1 VNRQSESP
9 KERINI
15 TYKPKTDGLSEEIEI
30 PYKIMVLGEFN
41 PNEEDKAIEDKKV
54 ININKGN
61 FNDVLE
67 KQSVDIKFSVK
78 NQLIDDGD
86 GELNIN
92 LNIKSIKDL
101 MKIRDSL
108 IALKSPIG
116 NVPAFKKAIE
126 SVIKDDEKREKILK
140 ELSV

>member
-1 VNRQSESP
+1 
-9 KERINI
+9 
-15 TYKPKTDGLSEEIEI
+15 
-30 PYKIMVLGEFN
+30 
-41 PNEEDKAIEDKKV
+41 
-54 ININKGN
+54 
-61 FNDVLE
+61 
-67 KQSVDIKFSVK
+67 
-78 NQLIDDGD
+78 
-86 GELNIN
+86 
-92 LNIKSIKDL
+92 